1 MKSVPRLRL
10 NFKAFTLVELVMT
23 MIVLGIIS
31 VPLSLMLSQQI
42 NSVFVSE
49 DYITALN
56 LARLE
61 LERANNANYTNLI
74 SGSNSSYEGYSY
86 DMVRNVTYANG
97 TVATAESLKKISVD
111 IKKSGS
117 AAALVNLVTY
127 RAKNVNFGP

>member
-49 DYITALN
+49 D
-56 LARLE
+56 
-61 LERANNANYTNLI
+61 
-74 SGSNSSYEGYSY
+74 
-86 DMVRNVTYANG
+86 
-97 TVATAESLKKISVD
+97 
-111 IKKSGS
+111 
-117 AAALVNLVTY
+117 
-127 RAKNVNFGP
+127 